1 MGPITSIRNPP
12 GENAMQTSIAGLL
25 ELSLVFGS
33 VLALLIWE
41 LVSVR
46 RSQRRDEEQARQ
58 RMDEESGK

>member
-1 MGPITSIRNPP
+1 
-12 GENAMQTSIAGLL
+12 MQTSIVGLI
-25 ELSLVFGS
+25 ELSLVFGL

-58 RMDEESGK
+58 RMGEESGKQ